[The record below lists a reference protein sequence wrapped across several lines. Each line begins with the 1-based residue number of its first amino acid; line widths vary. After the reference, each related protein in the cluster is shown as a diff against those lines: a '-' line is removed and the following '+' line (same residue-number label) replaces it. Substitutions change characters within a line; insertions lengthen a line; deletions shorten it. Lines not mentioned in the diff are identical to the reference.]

1 MKKRR
6 LIHLYLKEEDNEI
19 EIRKYLDQYL
29 VDEEATDVWIYLLN
43 KSYYEISEDLKEMF
57 LNIVKEYKEREYIQE
72 VLIIE
77 KAKYID
83 FKYLKELKKHGI
95 KNVEIKAY
103 SSNLYILNQLEEDNF
118 QNIIKAV
125 KRLKFRSFKVFIE
138 MQIGL
143 PESNELD
150 EFHTAKAIAK
160 LKPYLIKIRP
170 TLVFKD
176 TILEEKFKKGE
187 YKPLK
192 LEESIEQTKKLIL
205 FFQIKKIPEIQIGFD
220 EYDQLFTSL
229 VKEKQDKNLR
239 ISQTSLFLDGPY
251 DENFNFFVFSRLYYE
266 KIIEI
271 IKQYNMKVKK
281 IEVEVHPSIAK
292 FVAGLK
298 DINLYNL
305 KKIYDI
311 DTEINQSLK
320 VPTQDIK
327 IRILESYSDFVGE

>member
-1 MKKRR
+1 MKRRR
-6 LIHLYLKEEDNEI
+6 LIHLYLTEEENEV
-19 EIRKYLDQYL
+19 EIRKYLDQQL
-29 VDEEATDVWIYLLN
+29 NDEEGTEDWIYLLN
-43 KSYYEISEDLKEMF
+43 KSYFEMSEDLKDIF
-57 LNIVKEYKEREYIQE
+57 SAIIKEYKERGEIQE

-83 FKYLKELKKHGI
+83 SKYIKEIKKNGI

-103 SSNLYILNQLEEDNF
+103 SSNLYILNQLEEDSF
-118 QNIIKAV
+118 KEVIQAV
-125 KRLKFRSFKVFIE
+125 KRLNFRRVKVFLE

-150 EFHTAKAIAK
+150 EIQTARAIAK
-160 LKPYLIKIRP
+160 LKPYLIKVRP

-176 TILEEKFKKGE
+176 TILETKLEKGE

-192 LEESIEQTKKLIL
+192 LEEAIEQTKKLIM
-205 FFQIKKIPEIQIGFD
+205 FFQRKKIPEIQIGFD
-220 EYDQLFTSL
+220 DYDQLFTSM
-229 VKEKQDKNLR
+229 VKEKQDKGLR

-251 DENFNFFVFSRLYYE
+251 DENFNFFVYSRLYYE
-266 KIIEI
+266 KILEI
-271 IKQYNMKVKK
+271 IKKYNMKVKR
-281 IEVEVHPSIAK
+281 IEIEVHPNIVK

-305 KKIYDI
+305 KKVYDI

-320 VPTQDIK
+320 ISQQDIK
-327 IRILESYSDFVGE
+327 IKILESYTDFIDE